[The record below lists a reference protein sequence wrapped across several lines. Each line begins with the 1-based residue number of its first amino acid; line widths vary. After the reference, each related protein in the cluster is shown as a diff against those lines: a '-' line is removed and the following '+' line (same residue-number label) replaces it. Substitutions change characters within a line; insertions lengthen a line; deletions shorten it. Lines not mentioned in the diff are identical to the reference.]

1 MHFGQFNLMGYR
13 TPGTKAHELYDNAIE
28 KVKAAEANGFEIAW
42 FAEHHFSNYC
52 VCPSPLM
59 MLARLAGETKR
70 IKLGSAVV
78 VTPLYQPLR
87 LISEIGMVDAL
98 THGRLVLGVGSGY
111 QPYEFE
117 RFGEDLKDS
126 VPKLFEMM
134 EMLELAFTRDTF
146 SYEGKHYRLPETHI
160 ASRPI
165 NGLPEVWVAGDN
177 PLLHQLAAR
186 KGWTVMLTPRHASVP
201 QLIEARNRLTG
212 IYAGQGLDATRVAIA
227 PLRARVHHRQQ
238 GRGGQLHGER
248 APPDPSLAEPALS
261 RGAIDGTMLVEK
273 TYNGEPP
280 LEEFAQHVLIGDAAM
295 VAERMAGLIAAARPK
310 HMLLHFQAG
319 ASPHG
324 PRSICPRIYA
334 SPDLS
339 AARTDAGYARAR
351 CRCSCPHHRTGPRT
365 TPWRLYR
372 ESLAEKPSSAQM
384 PCRS

>member
-13 TPGTKAHELYDNAIE
+13 TPGAKAHEIYDHAVE

-59 MLARLAGETKR
+59 MLARLAGETSR

-78 VTPLYQPLR
+78 VTPLYQPVR

-117 RFGEDLKDS
+117 RFGEELEDS

-160 ASRPI
+160 APRPVH
-165 NGLPEVWVAGDN
+165 GLPEIWVAGDN
-177 PLLHQLAAR
+177 PRLHELAAR

-201 QLIEARNRLTG
+201 QLIAVRDKLAG
-212 IYAGQGLDATRVAIA
+212 IYAGQGLDAKRVAIA
-227 PLRARVHHRQQ
+227 PLRHVCITDSKAEAENFIENVRYQIRLSQ
-238 GRGGQLHGER
+238 
-248 APPDPSLAEPALS
+248 SLRYREEL
-261 RGAIDGTMLVEK
+261 IDGTMLVEK
-273 TYNGEPP
+273 PYKDEPP
-280 LEEFAQHVLIGDAAM
+280 LEELAGYLLVGDAGM
-295 VAERMAGLIAAARPK
+295 VAERMAALIDAARPR

-319 ASPHG
+319 ASTQKTALKSIDAFASHVRPLLEKALG
-324 PRSICPRIYA
+324 PLDKIGNER
-334 SPDLS
+334 
-339 AARTDAGYARAR
+339 AG
-351 CRCSCPHHRTGPRT
+351 
-365 TPWRLYR
+365 
-372 ESLAEKPSSAQM
+372 
-384 PCRS
+384 